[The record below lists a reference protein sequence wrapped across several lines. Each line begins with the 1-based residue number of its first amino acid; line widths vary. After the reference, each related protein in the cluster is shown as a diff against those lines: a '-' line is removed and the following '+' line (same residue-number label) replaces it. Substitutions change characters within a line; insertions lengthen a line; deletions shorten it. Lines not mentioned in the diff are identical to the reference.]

1 MRARHR
7 QHGASPCVPVAPR
20 LPWTSVLPHEQPEP
34 PTPLHRYT
42 REANGA
48 VLCGFCWQWCGTTRY
63 KLVLDAAP
71 PTDTIAVTRS
81 TYVAHAQHTGLYDAC
96 SNYPPPSFHQP
107 ESVIQLNVT
116 PLSIFVYHT
125 RCKYTMP
132 RLRGFLAFSLCLS
145 HTHTHTLILTHSLT
159 FSLSLSLSLIHS
171 IFISI

>member
-1 MRARHR
+1 MMKNSVAEIEFHPKWPVKRIKWYGRTVIRLPGSACASSSAWRFPVR
-7 QHGASPCVPVAPR
+7 PRGATAALNFRPAPR
-20 LPWTSVLPHEQPEP
+20 ATRTPH
-34 PTPLHRYT
+34 PLHRYT

-116 PLSIFVYHT
+116 LLS
-125 RCKYTMP
+125 P
-132 RLRGFLAFSLCLS
+132 
-145 HTHTHTLILTHSLT
+145 
-159 FSLSLSLSLIHS
+159 SLSTIHAVS
-171 IFISI
+171 TWCLACAAF